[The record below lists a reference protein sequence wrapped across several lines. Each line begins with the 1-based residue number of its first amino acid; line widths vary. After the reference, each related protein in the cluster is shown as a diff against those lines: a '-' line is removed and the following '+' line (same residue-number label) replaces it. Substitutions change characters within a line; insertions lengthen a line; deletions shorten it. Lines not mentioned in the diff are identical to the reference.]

1 MQARGSAMPPLPLPR
16 GLVAAVWRKAGLGGC
31 SLARLSSQA
40 SAARQQAAA
49 RGGPGGTSAAICA
62 AYI

>member
-1 MQARGSAMPPLPLPR
+1 MPPLPLPR
-16 GLVAAVWRKAGLGGC
+16 GLAAAVRRKAGLGEC

-49 RGGPGGTSAAICA
+49 
-62 AYI
+62 